1 MKRLSKAKLI
11 NILAIFA
18 LIITSLSLGLLI
30 NITTSDSGQ
39 QDVSVSDELH
49 TGFYTSQ
56 GNIYKNG
63 DFVNLNGVV
72 WTGFNTEAKV
82 VHGLWARNWKDIII
96 QLKTEIGANAVK
108 IPICA
113 EVLNSVS
120 VASIDYDLNSDL
132 EDLNSLEILDLVANE
147 LQNQNIYFV
156 ISLDKIDPS
165 CTKSPDLWYSDEYSN
180 EDFLKDLKF
189 ISRRY
194 NSSEYFVGIELLGS
208 LGNQA
213 TWGAGNSATDWNL
226 ELEKIIPEIVE
237 ANPNI
242 LLLIPGLERKPNCSV
257 DNKDLDI
264 SFISQ
269 VKCDKL
275 RVDLRYQSKVI
286 FAPSVKLENQ
296 DFNPDNTDDEF
307 DWQFNYF
314 VESNESFIPS
324 SWNSVDSSDV
334 QNLEYENEITE
345 YLTKNKICSSFYF
358 ALNPSAGESLGLLN
372 SDWKTFNTLRVG
384 NLKNYWG
391 NCKQEIP
398 DVSVSDDSFC
408 RVDYTVTKEWDNNF
422 IAEVKLTNL
431 SVSPITDWEL
441 NWQFPDSQSITN
453 FYNSDILQTESAVS
467 VIGLESN
474 RTIPAGDYISFG
486 FVGTFKEQN
495 QLIGDG
501 FRLNGELCQ

>member
-11 NILAIFA
+11 NVIAIFA

-30 NITTSDSGQ
+30 NITTLDSGKA
-39 QDVSVSDELH
+39 DISVSDELH

-56 GNIYKNG
+56 GNIYRNG
-63 DFVNLNGVV
+63 DFVNFNGVV

-82 VHGLWARNWKDIII
+82 LHGLWARNWKEMIV
-96 QLKTEIGANAVK
+96 QLKTEIGANSIK

-113 EVLNSVS
+113 SILNGDS

-132 EDLNSLEILDLVANE
+132 EDLNSLQILDLVANE
-147 LQNQNIYFV
+147 LHNQGIYFV
-156 ISLDKIDPS
+156 ISLDKTDS
-165 CTKSPDLWYSDEYSN
+165 TCTKSPDLWYSDEYSN
-180 EDFLKDLKF
+180 EDFVKDLKF

-194 NSSEYFVGIELLGS
+194 NTSEYFAGIEILGS
-208 LGNQA
+208 LGNRA

-242 LLLIPGLERKPNCSV
+242 LILIPGLEKKPNCSV
-257 DNKDLDI
+257 NSKNLDI

-269 VKCDKL
+269 LKCDKL
-275 RVDLRYQSKVI
+275 RIDSRYKSKVV
-286 FAPSVKLENQ
+286 FSPSIKLKNF
-296 DFNPDNTDDEF
+296 DFDSNSINDDLNS
-307 DWQFNYF
+307 QFNYF
-314 VESNESFIPS
+314 LETNEGFLPS
-324 SWNSVDSSDV
+324 SWNSVDPNDSL
-334 QNLEYENEITE
+334 NLKYENKIVE
-345 YLTKNKICSSFYF
+345 YLIKNNICSSFYY
-358 ALNPSAGESLGLLN
+358 ALNPSSGENLGLIN
-372 SDWKTFNTLRVG
+372 SDWTTINSSRIE
-384 NLKNYWG
+384 NLKNYWS

-408 RVDYTVTKEWDNNF
+408 KVDYAVTKEWDNNF
-422 IAEVKLTNL
+422 IAEIKLTNL
-431 SVSPITDWEL
+431 SDSSITDWEL
-441 NWQFPDSQSITN
+441 NWQFKDGQLVTN

-474 RTIPAGDYISFG
+474 RTIPAGDYVSFG

-495 QLIGDG
+495 PIISEG
-501 FRLNGELCQ
+501 FRLNGEVCR

>member
-226 ELEKIIPEIVE
+226 ELEKIIPEIV
-237 ANPNI
+237 
-242 LLLIPGLERKPNCSV
+242 
-257 DNKDLDI
+257 
-264 SFISQ
+264 
-269 VKCDKL
+269 
-275 RVDLRYQSKVI
+275 
-286 FAPSVKLENQ
+286 
-296 DFNPDNTDDEF
+296 
-307 DWQFNYF
+307 
-314 VESNESFIPS
+314 
-324 SWNSVDSSDV
+324 
-334 QNLEYENEITE
+334 
-345 YLTKNKICSSFYF
+345 
-358 ALNPSAGESLGLLN
+358 
-372 SDWKTFNTLRVG
+372 
-384 NLKNYWG
+384 
-391 NCKQEIP
+391 
-398 DVSVSDDSFC
+398 
-408 RVDYTVTKEWDNNF
+408 
-422 IAEVKLTNL
+422 
-431 SVSPITDWEL
+431 
-441 NWQFPDSQSITN
+441 
-453 FYNSDILQTESAVS
+453 
-467 VIGLESN
+467 
-474 RTIPAGDYISFG
+474 
-486 FVGTFKEQN
+486 
-495 QLIGDG
+495 
-501 FRLNGELCQ
+501 